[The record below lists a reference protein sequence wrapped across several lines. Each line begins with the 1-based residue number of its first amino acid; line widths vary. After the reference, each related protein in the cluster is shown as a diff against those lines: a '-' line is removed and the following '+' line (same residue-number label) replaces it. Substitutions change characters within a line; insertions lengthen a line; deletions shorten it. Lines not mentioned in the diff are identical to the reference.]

1 MRFFLLCFVI
11 YFKKY
16 INNNSYLLSTFSN
29 NNYRSIYTGNDE
41 RYPINETNNEA
52 EMYNIYK
59 NHENKK
65 LLDILEN
72 DKISI
77 NTKLNLLTPNIT
89 EDELEIIKKYHRN
102 DCTILIDDLRCIKNA
117 IGWGMSVEFDSL
129 IEKLKEINPDYH
141 FEYEDGQDGHQ
152 NDILVAYIKN

>member
-29 NNYRSIYTGNDE
+29 TNYRSVNSVNDE

-52 EMYNIYK
+52 QINNIYI

-65 LLDILEN
+65 LLDILQN

-77 NTKLNLLTPNIT
+77 NIKLNLL
-89 EDELEIIKKYHRN
+89 EDNIIKPIN
-102 DCTILIDDLRCIKNA
+102 LTAGGLMD
-117 IGWGMSVEFDSL
+117 EFNFTM
-129 IEKLKEINPDYH
+129 I
-141 FEYEDGQDGHQ
+141 
-152 NDILVAYIKN
+152 

>member
-1 MRFFLLCFVI
+1 MRFLLLCFII

-29 NNYRSIYTGNDE
+29 TNYRSVNSGNDE

-52 EMYNIYK
+52 EIYNIYK

-65 LLDILEN
+65 LLDILQN

-77 NTKLNLLTPNIT
+77 NIKLNLL
-89 EDELEIIKKYHRN
+89 EDNTIKPIN
-102 DCTILIDDLRCIKNA
+102 LTAGGLMDDFNFTI
-117 IGWGMSVEFDSL
+117 
-129 IEKLKEINPDYH
+129 
-141 FEYEDGQDGHQ
+141 
-152 NDILVAYIKN
+152 

>member
-1 MRFFLLCFVI
+1 MRFLLLCFII

-29 NNYRSIYTGNDE
+29 TNYRSVNSGNDE

-52 EMYNIYK
+52 EIYNIYK

-65 LLDILEN
+65 LLDILQN

-77 NTKLNLLTPNIT
+77 NTKLDLLEDNTIKPINLTVGGLMDDFNF
-89 EDELEIIKKYHRN
+89 
-102 DCTILIDDLRCIKNA
+102 ILI
-117 IGWGMSVEFDSL
+117 
-129 IEKLKEINPDYH
+129 
-141 FEYEDGQDGHQ
+141 
-152 NDILVAYIKN
+152 

>member
-1 MRFFLLCFVI
+1 MRFLLLCFII

-29 NNYRSIYTGNDE
+29 TNYRSVNSGNDE

-52 EMYNIYK
+52 QMNNIYK

-65 LLDILEN
+65 LLDILQN

-77 NTKLNLLTPNIT
+77 NIKLNLL
-89 EDELEIIKKYHRN
+89 EDNIIKPIN
-102 DCTILIDDLRCIKNA
+102 LTAGGLMD
-117 IGWGMSVEFDSL
+117 EFNFTM
-129 IEKLKEINPDYH
+129 I
-141 FEYEDGQDGHQ
+141 
-152 NDILVAYIKN
+152 